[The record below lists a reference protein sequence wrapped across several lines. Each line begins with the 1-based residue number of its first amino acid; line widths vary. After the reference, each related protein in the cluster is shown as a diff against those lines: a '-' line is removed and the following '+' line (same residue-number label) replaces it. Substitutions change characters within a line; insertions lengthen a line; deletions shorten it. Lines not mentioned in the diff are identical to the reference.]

1 LANFL
6 SISPNQTKFSPLF
19 AWSQLDISATSDS
32 VSAVSKGYQLKFCWI
47 LTLLSGPRIFK
58 LLNLCVNQL
67 RKYILVANIF
77 VPFVLGENIPT
88 AEFGM
93 ISAETACWAIEK
105 K

>member
-1 LANFL
+1 VTE
-6 SISPNQTKFSPLF
+6 S
-19 AWSQLDISATSDS
+19 
-32 VSAVSKGYQLKFCWI
+32 YQLNYCWI

-67 RKYILVANIF
+67 RKYTLAANIF

-93 ISAETACWAIEK
+93 ISAETAWWAIERK
-105 K
+105 